1 MAEQKDTSIPRYEQ
15 RAQELEK
22 EAKETGVE
30 DKKKDRL
37 LTRAEN
43 IRERAANRQA
53 RREKARQAWNEFN
66 NYWTNPFSVTP
77 LDQAKVEYTPVNPN
91 LVEQPE
97 EQQKE
102 VKQEEKKQDGEG
114 QGQGGESSSAEGS
127 IAQLTNQYFDV
138 ANKAAEQ
145 KANLYSQYI
154 EEARNSRNAYQ
165 ALFKTA
171 LQNKENIALRRE
183 RDARS
188 RALANAFGSLLNVMT
203 AGIGGKVGGYVPI
216 VADYNKEPDS
226 ILRKSI
232 EARYAME
239 NENENLLL
247 NLEKERKQHEAE
259 LLKAGLDSEVQAI
272 DASTK
277 SQQDIIKTMLG
288 IEASKIK
295 SDADFERQMALMLK
309 RAALNSNTNTSSSS
323 ANATQKQQQLTQA
336 SNDFASAIVTG
347 AYTLGLRGKQN
358 AYTNPNDQKMLA
370 SVYRNQIAPAK
381 LSSNGYQYVIEKLN
395 EMYMNP
401 DTRGTIT
408 TAATRNEY
416 IKQLITEAKNL

>member
-1 MAEQKDTSIPRYEQ
+1 MAEKKDTSIPLYEQ

-22 EAKETGVE
+22 KASAEGIE
-30 DKKKDRL
+30 DKKAERL
-37 LTRAEN
+37 STRAEN

-53 RREKARQAWNEFN
+53 RREEARQTWSEFKD
-66 NYWTNPFSVTP
+66 YWTNPFSTTP
-77 LDQAKVEYTPVNPN
+77 LDQVKVEYTSPVNPN
-91 LVEQPE
+91 LV
-97 EQQKE
+97 QQQE
-102 VKQEEKKQDGEG
+102 VKEEDKKGEGQGEG
-114 QGQGGESSSAEGS
+114 QGQGGDSSSAEDS
-127 IAQLTNQYFDV
+127 ITQLTNQYFE
-138 ANKAAEQ
+138 AQNKAAEQ

-259 LLKAGLDSEVQAI
+259 LLKTGLDSELQAI

-295 SDADFERQMALMLK
+295 SDADFERQWALMLK
-309 RAALNSNTNTSSSS
+309 RAALNSNNNSSSGT
-323 ANATQKQQQLTQA
+323 AAATQKQQQLTQA

-347 AYTLGLRGKQN
+347 AYTKGLRGKQN

-370 SVYRNQIAPAK
+370 GVYRNKIAPAK

-401 DTRGTIT
+401 DTRETIT
-408 TAATRNEY
+408 NATKRNEFLNN
-416 IKQLITEAKNL
+416 LIAEAKNL